1 MIKSKKLLAALMA
14 ATMCTGLLAGC
25 GGSSSSSSAPAADAG
40 AATEEAAA
48 PEETAE
54 AAEGAEEAE
63 ATEGAAEEVETVEY
77 TGPDTYSMIDNFD
90 ITTLDYVYNNKSS
103 NGDYTCNFIEGLLT
117 QDNHGTLIPGMASE
131 WSHNDDASEWTFTIR
146 DDAVWSTSEGEEYDY
161 VVADDFV
168 TGLKHA
174 ADSKSE
180 TLGLVADLIVG
191 LRDYVNGTGA
201 WDDVGIKADG
211 NTLTYT
217 LTGPCAYFDGMTTYS
232 ILYPINAEFLESKG
246 GDFGAVT
253 PDSILYNGCYILSSL
268 VPSQEVR
275 FDANPN
281 YYDSANVHVQH
292 VVVTY
297 TNGEDP
303 AQNFNMF
310 VNGEV
315 TATGI
320 NSSLPDVVAKANE
333 LYPDNQYISM
343 TTATSFWG
351 AFNWDRRAYSLYN
364 DSSVST
370 TSKTTDEQ
378 KADTKAA
385 ILNANFRRAVY
396 AAYSAHAVEAITQGE
411 ERADDAIRN
420 TLVPYTFATTSDGRT
435 YGSILTG
442 YVEELVPDYAGIDL
456 NDGQDA
462 WYNPEL
468 AKTFAERAK
477 EELGDTISAWPI
489 HLDVPVYAASENQKN
504 MQLAMQK
511 SIEDAIGDYVKIDL
525 QFLEGDSSVYYS
537 AFYNQPDGVSNSID
551 LVFGAGW
558 GPDYG
563 DPLTY
568 IHCFDIHDG
577 DMLNYS
583 GINYESQGQDE
594 EQVAALQAIGLEDI
608 QAVVDQAVAAVGDE
622 RIELFAKAEAMLL
635 TGGIL
640 RPYATSGATLQVSKV
655 VPFTAAYGLYG
666 QASYNRVPYFKYMQL
681 QDEPVLAADYA
692 AAKEA
697 WLAGE

>member
-1 MIKSKKLLAALMA
+1 MKKLVALLLAFVMIFAVVACSSNPAEQPA
-14 ATMCTGLLAGC
+14 ATTETKTETEAKTETKTETQTETKTEEPA
-25 GGSSSSSSAPAADAG
+25 APAY
-40 AATEEAAA
+40 E
-48 PEETAE
+48 
-54 AAEGAEEAE
+54 
-63 ATEGAAEEVETVEY
+63 
-77 TGPDTYSMIDNFD
+77 GPDTYNMIANFD

-103 NGDYTCNFIEGLLT
+103 NGDYTSNFIEGLLT
-117 QDNHGTLIPGMASE
+117 QDSHGKLIAGMAKE
-131 WSHNDDASEWTFTIR
+131 WSSNADGSEWTFIIR
-146 DDAVWSTSEGEEYDY
+146 DDAVWSTNSGEVYDA
-161 VVADDFV
+161 VTAEDFV

-180 TLGLVADLIVG
+180 TLGLVSGLIVG
-191 LRDYVNGTGA
+191 LRDYADGTGA
-201 WDDVGIKADG
+201 WEDVGIKADG
-211 NTLTYT
+211 NKLVYT
-217 LTGPCAYFDGMTTYS
+217 LTQPCGYFDGMTTYS
-232 ILYPINAEFLESKG
+232 ILWPINAEFLESKG
-246 GDFGAVT
+246 SDFGAVQ

-268 VPSQEVR
+268 VPAQEVR

-281 YYDSANVHVQH
+281 YYDKGNVFVQH

-297 TNGEDP
+297 SDGQDP

-315 TATGI
+315 TATAV
-320 NSSLPDVVAKANE
+320 NQALPEVKAKADE
-333 LYPDNQYISM
+333 LFKDNQYKSM
-343 TTATSFWG
+343 TTATSYWG
-351 AFNWDRRAYSLYN
+351 AFNWDRRMYNLYN
-364 DSSVST
+364 DPSVST

-378 KADTKAA
+378 KADTRAA
-385 ILNANFRRAVY
+385 ILNVNFRRAVY
-396 AAYSAHAVEAITQGE
+396 AAYSAHVVEAVTRGE
-411 ERADDAIRN
+411 ELADDVIRN
-420 TLVPYTFATTSDGRT
+420 TLVPYTFATTSDGQA
-435 YGSILTG
+435 YGALLTK
-442 YVEELVPDYAGIDL
+442 YVEELVPEFKGINL

-468 AKTFAERAK
+468 AKVFAARAK
-477 EELGDTISAWPI
+477 EELGDTITEWPI

-511 SIEDAIGDYVKIDL
+511 AIEDAIGEYVKIDL
-525 QFLEGDSSVYYS
+525 QFLEGNSSVYYS

-583 GINYESQGQDE
+583 GINYEDQGQDD
-594 EQVAALQAIGLEDI
+594 EQKAVLKALGLEEI
-608 QAVVDQAVAAVGDE
+608 QAVVEKANLATGDE
-622 RIELFAKAEAMLL
+622 RLELFAQAEAMLL

-640 RPYATSGATLQVSKV
+640 RPYSTSGASLSISKV
-655 VPFTAAYGLYG
+655 KPFTVAYGLYG
-666 QASYNRVPYFKYMQL
+666 QAAYNQVPYFKYMQL
-681 QDEPVLAADYA
+681 LDEPVLAADYY

>member
-1 MIKSKKLLAALMA
+1 MKKLVASLMA
-14 ATMCTGLLAGC
+14 LLMVFSIVAI
-25 GGSSSSSSAPAADAG
+25 AKPAMAYD
-40 AATEEAAA
+40 
-48 PEETAE
+48 
-54 AAEGAEEAE
+54 
-63 ATEGAAEEVETVEY
+63 
-77 TGPDTYSMIDNFD
+77 GPDTFNMIANFD

-103 NGDYTCNFIEGLLT
+103 NGDYTSNFIEGLLT
-117 QDNHGTLIPGMASE
+117 QDPHGKLIAGMAKE
-131 WSHNDDASEWTFTIR
+131 WSHNDDSSEWTFIIR
-146 DDAVWSTSEGEEYDY
+146 DDAVWSTNSGEEYDA
-161 VVADDFV
+161 VTAEDFV

-191 LRDYVNGTGA
+191 LRAYSEGTGA
-201 WDDVGIKADG
+201 WEEVGCKADG
-211 NTLTYT
+211 NKLVYT
-217 LTGPCAYFDGMTTYS
+217 LTGPCGYFDGMTTYS
-232 ILYPINAEFLESKG
+232 ILWPINAEFLESKG
-246 GDFGAVT
+246 ADFGAVQ

-268 VPSQEVR
+268 VPAQEVR

-281 YYDSANVHVQH
+281 YYDKDNVHVQH

-297 TNGEDP
+297 SDGKDP

-315 TATGI
+315 TSTAI
-320 NSSLPDVVAKANE
+320 NQSLPEVKAKADE
-333 LYPDNQYISM
+333 LYKDNQYKSM

-351 AFNWDRRAYSLYN
+351 AFNWDRRMYNLYN
-364 DSSVST
+364 DPSVST
-370 TSKTTDEQ
+370 TSKTTDQE

-385 ILNANFRRAVY
+385 ILNADFRRAVY
-396 AAYSAHAVEAITQGE
+396 AAYSAHVVEAVTRGE
-411 ERADDAIRN
+411 ELADDVIRN
-420 TLVPYTFATTSDGRT
+420 TLVPYTFAVTSDGRA
-435 YGSILTG
+435 YGSL
-442 YVEELVPDYAGIDL
+442 VEKYAGELVPEFAGINL

-462 WYNPEL
+462 WYNPER
-468 AKTFAERAK
+468 AKVFAERAK
-477 EELGDTISAWPI
+477 EELGDKVASWPV

-504 MQLAMQK
+504 MQLAMEK
-511 SIEDAIGDYVKIDL
+511 AIEDAIGDYVQIEL
-525 QFLEGDSSVYYS
+525 QFLEGNSSVYYS

-568 IHCFDIHDG
+568 LHCFDIHDG

-583 GINYESQGQDE
+583 GINYESQGQDD
-594 EQVAALQAIGLEDI
+594 EQKAVLKELGLEEI
-608 QAVVDQAVAAVGDE
+608 QAVVDQATLASGDE

-640 RPYATSGATLQVSKV
+640 RPYSTNGASLSVSKV
-655 VPFTAAYGLYG
+655 KPFTAAYGLYG
-666 QASYNRVPYFKYMQL
+666 QAAYNQVPYFKYMEL
-681 QDEPVLAADYA
+681 LDAPVLASEYY

>member
-1 MIKSKKLLAALMA
+1 MIKSRKLLAALLA
-14 ATMCTGLLAGC
+14 ATMCAGLLAGC
-25 GGSSSSSSAPAADAG
+25 GGGGSTTPAEKPAEQTG
-40 AATEEAAA
+40 TEE
-48 PEETAE
+48 
-54 AAEGAEEAE
+54 GAGEAE
-63 ATEGAAEEVETVEY
+63 VVDY
-77 TGPDTYSMIDNFD
+77 NGPDTYSMIDNFD
-90 ITTLDYVYNNKSS
+90 VTTLDYVYNNKSS

-117 QDNHGTLIPGMASE
+117 QDNHGNLMAGMATE
-131 WSHNDDASEWTFTIR
+131 WAPNEDASEWTFTIR
-146 DDAVWSTSEGEEYDY
+146 DDAVWSTSQGEEYDA
-161 VVADDFV
+161 VTAEDFV

-191 LRDYVNGTGA
+191 LREYSEGTGT
-201 WDDVGIKADG
+201 WEDVGIKADG

-217 LTGPCAYFDGMTTYS
+217 LTGPCGYFDGMTTYS

-246 GDFGAVT
+246 SDFGAVT

-281 YYDSANVHVQH
+281 YYDAAHVYVQH

-315 TATGI
+315 TSTAI

-333 LYPDNQYISM
+333 LYPDNQYKSL
-343 TTATSFWG
+343 TTSTSFWG
-351 AFNWDRRAYSLYN
+351 AFNWDRRAYALYN
-364 DSSVST
+364 DPSVST
-370 TSKTTDEQ
+370 TSKTTDAQ

-396 AAYSAHAVEAITQGE
+396 AAYSAHAVEAISMGE
-411 ERADDAIRN
+411 ERADDVLRN
-420 TLVPYTFATTSDGRT
+420 TLVPYTFTSTSDGRT
-435 YGSILTG
+435 YGSIVQKK
-442 YVEELVPDYAGIDL
+442 VEELVPEYAGIDL

-462 WYNPEL
+462 WYNPDL
-468 AKTFAERAK
+468 AKTFAEKAK
-477 EELGDTISAWPI
+477 EELGDSVSEWPV
-489 HLDVPVYAASENQKN
+489 HLDVPVYASSENQKN

-511 SIEDAIGDYVKIDL
+511 SIEDAIGDYVKVDL

-583 GINYESQGQDE
+583 GINYESQGQDD
-594 EQVAALQAIGLEDI
+594 EQKEVLKTLGLEDI
-608 QAVVDQAVAAVGDE
+608 QAVVDQASAAVGDE

-635 TGGIL
+635 TQGIL
-640 RPYATSGATLQVSKV
+640 RPFSTSGAALTVSKV

-697 WLAGE
+697 WLAGN